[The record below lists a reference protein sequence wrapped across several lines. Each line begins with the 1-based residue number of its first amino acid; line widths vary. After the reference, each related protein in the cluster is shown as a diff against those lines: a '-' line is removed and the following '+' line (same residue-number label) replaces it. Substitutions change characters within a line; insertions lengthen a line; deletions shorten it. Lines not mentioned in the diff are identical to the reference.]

1 VLPADQAA
9 VERFVLDVSRAA
21 HEGEAA

>member
-1 VLPADQAA
+1 VLPADQSA